1 MLSEDGSRRVL
12 RVNVVERPADAGS
25 TFDLVVFV
33 VKAYDTLSAAE
44 LLRPA
49 LGEQTAVL
57 TLQNG
62 IDNVPMLSSVV
73 GAEHVIG
80 GATWLTAHIAE
91 PGVIE
96 FQDALVRAAIGEPA
110 GGMSD
115 RVETIGSALRA
126 CGIETEVSDDI
137 NRILWS
143 KIVLLSVHGG
153 MSAACQLPL
162 GDILST
168 EGMEDVYR
176 GMFNEAVAV
185 GRAVGVDLPDSTS
198 DDLVALLQ
206 SAPADNTT
214 SLQVDFGHQRRSSLS
229 TSLERWFAAAVMPAC
244 PRRRSRPFISRSR
257 RGRAPSGG
265 FRRAFFRDARTYS
278 GQAQDVGGDVGGG
291 AGGRWLGH
299 GHRLLVAG
307 AIYVHFSHTAGPIAR
322 VLWARGCRR
331 RREAPGSWRGRGSV
345 FPLTSP
351 NPASSSFGDS
361 WDRRAGPV

>member
-1 MLSEDGSRRVL
+1 MRVLMMGSGGVGGFVGARLLETGHDVTFVARGAHLAAMQDRGLCMLSEDGSRRVL

-25 TFDLVVFV
+25 GFDFMVFA
-33 VKAYDTLSAAE
+33 VKAYDTLPAAE

-49 LGEQTAVL
+49 LGEETAVL

-62 IDNVPMLSSVV
+62 IDNVPTLSSIL

-96 FQDALVRAAIGEPA
+96 YQDALVRAAIGEPA

-115 RVETIGSALRA
+115 RVETIAAALRA

-176 GMFNEAVAV
+176 RMFDEAASV
-185 GRAVGVDLPDSTS
+185 GRALGVALADSTS
-198 DDLVALLQ
+198 EDLVALLQ

-214 SLQVDFGHQRRSSLS
+214 SLQVDFGHERRVE
-229 TSLERWFAAAVMPAC
+229 LEYLTGAVV
-244 PRRRSRPFISRSR
+244 R
-257 RGRAPSGG
+257 RGRDAGVPTPALEAIYLSLKA
-265 FRRAFFRDARTYS
+265 RARAF
-278 GQAQDVGGDVGGG
+278 GG
-291 AGGRWLGH
+291 
-299 GHRLLVAG
+299 
-307 AIYVHFSHTAGPIAR
+307 I
-322 VLWARGCRR
+322 
-331 RREAPGSWRGRGSV
+331 
-345 FPLTSP
+345 
-351 NPASSSFGDS
+351 
-361 WDRRAGPV
+361 